1 MTSRS
6 AGKRYAAA
14 LFESVSKKGEAQRTA
29 RDLAA
34 VDTLMAGSAE
44 LRRVLAAASVPPA
57 KKQAIVS
64 AVLKAAGDVSPDV
77 VRAVQLLAEYGRIE
91 LLADLAEAF
100 GEKVRAAE
108 GIVPAEVVTAAPLS
122 DGQRAAL
129 QGAIARASGLKV
141 TMDARVDPAIVGGVI
156 ARVGSV
162 VFDGSVT
169 RQLERLKQRLIEER

>member
-77 VRAVQLLAEYGRIE
+77 ARAVQLLAEYGRIE
-91 LLADLAEAF
+91 LLADLSEAF
-100 GEKVRAAE
+100 SEKVRAAE

-129 QGAIARASGLKV
+129 QGAIARASGLTV

-156 ARVGSV
+156 ARVGGFVYDASI
-162 VFDGSVT
+162 T
-169 RQLERLKQRLIEER
+169 RQIERLRDTLTASH